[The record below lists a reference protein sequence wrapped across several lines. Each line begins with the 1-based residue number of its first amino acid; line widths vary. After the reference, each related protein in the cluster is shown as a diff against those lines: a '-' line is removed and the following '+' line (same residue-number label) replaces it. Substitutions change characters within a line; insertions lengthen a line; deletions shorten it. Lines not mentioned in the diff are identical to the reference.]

1 MWVQN
6 SCKNLAANISEGE
19 KNPLFIAKLRSKY
32 KSSIHCKQLVWVSKA
47 YSFVTALMSVQK
59 NEIRCF
65 AQEKQE
71 FELVLTLRVL
81 SESLPLAAGLFVLIL
96 WLG

>member
-19 KNPLFIAKLRSKY
+19 KKKLFIAKLRSKY
-32 KSSIHCKQLVWVSKA
+32 KSSIHYKRLVWVSKA
-47 YSFVTALMSVQK
+47 YSFVTTLMSVQK

-71 FELVLTLRVL
+71 FELVLMLPVL
-81 SESLPLAAGLFVLIL
+81 SQSLPVAAGFFVLIL
-96 WLG
+96 WVG